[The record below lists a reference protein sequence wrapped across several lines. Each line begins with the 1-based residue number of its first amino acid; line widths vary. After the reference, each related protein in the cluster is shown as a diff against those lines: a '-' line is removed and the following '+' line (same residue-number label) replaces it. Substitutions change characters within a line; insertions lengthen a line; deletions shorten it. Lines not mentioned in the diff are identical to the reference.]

1 MKKLDKYI
9 IKTFF
14 GPFLFIFSV
23 LFFIFIV
30 NIIWTQMSQLTGKG
44 LTYWEIS
51 KFLFYLGINVV
62 SMVLPL
68 TILLSSIMTFGD
80 FGERYELAAMK
91 AAGISLVR
99 VMMPLFLTVS
109 ILSGILFLF
118 SNNVI
123 PDFQRKAKNMMYN
136 IISSKPA
143 INFTPGVFIDQITG
157 FSVKFDKISGEKSEK
172 LEGVFLHKNA
182 SPYDDQQTIIAKTG
196 KFAPAADRNYLK
208 LILYNGFVFTD
219 NITNKPYEERKKQPN
234 QSIKFDTLVY
244 HFDIS
249 ELINNAIEKEKITD
263 DYRFQTYSE
272 VNETLVKNRKGNIVT
287 LNSIASPVISQTNN
301 YVEYIDR
308 SKSKDKIKEPY
319 KIDTLKSPKK
329 LEVLYAAYNKI
340 ESLKTSIDSNQ
351 NAIND
356 TIKTHNKIVMYQQRI
371 ISYSFTCI
379 IFFMIGASLGS
390 IIRKGG
396 MGLPVV
402 ISIIIFIIFYVLNLS
417 VENLSWKGSL
427 NPYLAAWIPNIVLFP
442 FSIWLTYK
450 ALTDSQLFD
459 IEKYKALFKP
469 LIERFSKPKEHERY
483 Q

>member
-1 MKKLDKYI
+1 M
-9 IKTFF
+9 
-14 GPFLFIFSV
+14 G
-23 LFFIFIV
+23 
-30 NIIWTQMSQLTGKG
+30 QLAGKG
-44 LTYWEIS
+44 LTYWEIT

-99 VMMPLFLTVS
+99 VMMPLFITVS
-109 ILSGILFLF
+109 ILAGILFLF

-123 PDFQRKAKNMMYN
+123 PDFQRKAKNMMFN

-143 INFTPGVFIDQITG
+143 IKFTPGVFIDQISG
-157 FSVKFDKISGEKSEK
+157 YSVKFDKIQGENGEK

-182 SPYDDQQTIIAKTG
+182 STYDDQQTIIAKRG
-196 KFAPAADRNYLK
+196 KFAPAVDRNYLK
-208 LILYNGFVFTD
+208 LILYDGYVYTD
-219 NITNKPYEERKKQPN
+219 NVSNKSYEERLKQPN
-234 QSIKFDTLVY
+234 QSVKFDSLVN

-249 ELINNAIEKEKITD
+249 ELINKGIENEKITD
-263 DYRFQTYSE
+263 DYRFQTYGE
-272 VNETLVKNRKGNIVT
+272 VAKTLEKNRKDNVT
-287 LNSIASPVISQTNN
+287 IMGSVSSPIISQTNN
-301 YVEYIDR
+301 YVQYID
-308 SKSKDKIKEPY
+308 KTKTKEKVTQPY
-319 KIDTLKSPKK
+319 KIDTLKKPKK
-329 LEVLYAAYNKI
+329 LEVLWGAYNKI
-340 ESLKTSIDSNQ
+340 ESLKAAVTSNQ
-351 NAIND
+351 GAID
-356 TIKTHNKIVMYQQRI
+356 DLVKQHNKIVMYQQRI

-379 IFFMIGASLGS
+379 IFFLIGASLGS

-396 MGLPVV
+396 MGLPV
-402 ISIIIFIIFYVLNLS
+402 IIAIVIFIIFYILNLS

-427 NPYLAAWIPNIVLFP
+427 NPYLATWIPNIVLFP

-459 IEKYKALFKP
+459 IEKYRALFKP
-469 LIERFSKPKEHERY
+469 FIERFSKPKEHKRY

>member
-109 ILSGILFLF
+109 LLSGILFLF

-272 VNETLVKNRKGNIVT
+272 VNETLVKNRKGNITT

-301 YVEYIDR
+301 YVEYIDKT
-308 SKSKDKIKEPY
+308 KSKDKIKEPY
-319 KIDTLKSPKK
+319 KIDTLKSQKK

-340 ESLKTSIDSNQ
+340 EALKTSIDSNQ
-351 NAIND
+351 SAIND

-417 VENLSWKGSL
+417 VENLSWKGTL

>member
-1 MKKLDKYI
+1 
-9 IKTFF
+9 
-14 GPFLFIFSV
+14 
-23 LFFIFIV
+23 
-30 NIIWTQMSQLTGKG
+30 MSQLTGKG

-99 VMMPLFLTVS
+99 VMLPLFITVS

-123 PDFQRKAKNMMYN
+123 PDFQRKAKNMMFN

-143 INFTPGVFIDQITG
+143 INFTPGVFIDQISG
-157 FSVKFDKISGEKSEK
+157 FSVKFDKISGQKSEK

-208 LILYNGFVFTD
+208 LILYNGYVFTD

-234 QSIKFDTLVY
+234 QSVKFDTLVY

-263 DYRFQTYSE
+263 DYRFQTYGE
-272 VNETLVKNRKGNIVT
+272 VNETLVKNRKGNMVT
-287 LNSIASPVISQTNN
+287 LSSIASPVISQTNN
-301 YVEYIDR
+301 YVEYIDK
-308 SKSKDKIKEPY
+308 SKSKDKIKEPF
-319 KIDTLKSPKK
+319 KLDTIKSAKK
-329 LEVLYAAYNKI
+329 LEILYAAYNKI
-340 ESLKTSIDSNQ
+340 ESLKTSIDSNE

-356 TIKTHNKIVMYQQRI
+356 TVKTHNKIVMYQQRI
-371 ISYSFTCI
+371 VSYSFTCI

-427 NPYLAAWIPNIVLFP
+427 NPYFAAWIPNIVLFP
-442 FSIWLTYK
+442 FSVWLTYK

-469 LIERFSKPKEHERY
+469 LIDRFSKPKEHQRY

>member
-99 VMMPLFLTVS
+99 VMLPLFITVS

-123 PDFQRKAKNMMYN
+123 PDFQRKAKNMMFN

-143 INFTPGVFIDQITG
+143 INFTPGVFIDQISG
-157 FSVKFDKISGEKSEK
+157 FSVKFDKISGQKSEK

-208 LILYNGFVFTD
+208 LILYNGYVFTD

-234 QSIKFDTLVY
+234 QSVKFDTLVY

-263 DYRFQTYSE
+263 DYRFQTYGE
-272 VNETLVKNRKGNIVT
+272 VNETLVKNRKGNMVT
-287 LNSIASPVISQTNN
+287 LSSIASPVISQTNN
-301 YVEYIDR
+301 YVEYIDK
-308 SKSKDKIKEPY
+308 SKSKDKIKEPF
-319 KIDTLKSPKK
+319 KLDTIKSAKK
-329 LEVLYAAYNKI
+329 LEILYAAYNKI
-340 ESLKTSIDSNQ
+340 ESLKTSIDSNE

-356 TIKTHNKIVMYQQRI
+356 TVKTHNKIVMYQQRI
-371 ISYSFTCI
+371 VSYSFTCI

-427 NPYLAAWIPNIVLFP
+427 NPYFAAWIPNIVLFP
-442 FSIWLTYK
+442 FSVWLTYK

-469 LIERFSKPKEHERY
+469 LIDRFSKPKEHQRY

>member
-1 MKKLDKYI
+1 MKKLDQYI

-99 VMMPLFLTVS
+99 VMMPLFITVS
-109 ILSGILFLF
+109 FLAGILFLF

-123 PDFQRKAKNMMYN
+123 PDFQRKARNMMFN

-143 INFTPGVFIDQITG
+143 INFTPGFFIDQISG
-157 FSVKFDKISGEKSEK
+157 YSVKFDKIYGEKGEK

-182 SPYDDQQTIIAKTG
+182 SSYDDQQTIIAKSG
-196 KFAPAADRNYLK
+196 KFAPAVDRNYLK
-208 LILYNGFVFTD
+208 LILYNGYVFTD
-219 NITNKPYEERKKQPN
+219 DISNKNYNERLRQPN
-234 QSIKFDTLVY
+234 QSVKFDSLVN

-263 DYRFQTYSE
+263 DYRFQTYGE
-272 VNETLVKNRKGNIVT
+272 VQETLEKNRKGNIAT
-287 LNSIASPVISQTNN
+287 LNSIATPVISQTNN
-301 YVEYIDR
+301 YVEYID
-308 SKSKDKIKEPY
+308 KTKTKDKITQPY
-319 KIDTLKSPKK
+319 KIDTLKKDKK
-329 LEVLYAAYNKI
+329 LEVLWGAYNKI
-340 ESLKTSIDSNQ
+340 EALKSNV
-351 NAIND
+351 NSNETGIRD
-356 TIKTHNKIVMYQQRI
+356 TIKQHNKIVIYQQRI

-379 IFFMIGASLGS
+379 IFFLIGASLGS

-396 MGLPVV
+396 MGLPV
-402 ISIIIFIIFYVLNLS
+402 IIAIIIFIIFYVLNLS
-417 VENLSWKGSL
+417 MENLAWKGAM
-427 NPYLAAWIPNIVLFP
+427 NPYLATWIPNIALFP

-459 IEKYKALFKP
+459 IEKYRALFKP
-469 LIERFSKPKEHERY
+469 IIEKFSKPKEHQRY

>member
-1 MKKLDKYI
+1 
-9 IKTFF
+9 
-14 GPFLFIFSV
+14 
-23 LFFIFIV
+23 
-30 NIIWTQMSQLTGKG
+30 MSQLTGKG

-99 VMMPLFLTVS
+99 VMLPLFVTVS
-109 ILSGILFLF
+109 FLAGILFLF

-123 PDFQRKAKNMMYN
+123 PDFQRKAKNMMFN

-143 INFTPGVFIDQITG
+143 INFTPGVFIDQISG
-157 FSVKFDKISGEKSEK
+157 FSVKFDKISGTNGEK

-182 SPYDDQQTIIAKTG
+182 SPYDDQQTIIATTG
-196 KFAPAADRNYLK
+196 KFAPAVDKNYLK
-208 LILYNGFVFTD
+208 LILYKGYVFTD

-234 QSIKFDTLVY
+234 QSIKFDSLVN

-263 DYRFQTYSE
+263 DYRFQTYTE
-272 VNETLVKNRKGNIVT
+272 VNETLAKNRKSNVATI
-287 LNSIASPVISQTNN
+287 NSIASPIISQTNN
-301 YVEYIDR
+301 YVEYID
-308 SKSKDKIKEPY
+308 KTKTKDKIREPY
-319 KIDTLKSPKK
+319 KIDTLKKDKK
-329 LEVLYAAYNKI
+329 LDVLWNAYNKI
-340 ESLKTSIDSNQ
+340 DALKASIETSES
-351 NAIND
+351 AIND
-356 TIKTHNKIVMYQQRI
+356 TVKVHNKIVMYQQRI

-379 IFFMIGASLGS
+379 IFFLIGASLGS

-417 VENLSWKGSL
+417 VENLSWKGAL
-427 NPYLAAWIPNIVLFP
+427 DPYLAAWIPNMVLFP
-442 FSIWLTYK
+442 FSVWLTYK

-469 LIERFSKPKEHERY
+469 IIDKFSKPKEHQRY

>member
-44 LTYWEIS
+44 LTYWEIT
-51 KFLFYLGINVV
+51 KFLFYLGISVV

-99 VMMPLFLTVS
+99 VMMPLFVTVS
-109 ILSGILFLF
+109 LLSVALFFF
-118 SNNVI
+118 SNNII
-123 PDFQRKAKNMMYN
+123 PDFQRKAKNMMFN

-143 INFTPGVFIDQITG
+143 INFTPGVFIDQISG
-157 FSVKFDKISGEKSEK
+157 YSVKFDKIYGNNNEK

-182 SPYDDQQTIIAKTG
+182 SPYDNQQTIIAKSG
-196 KFAPAADRNYLK
+196 KFAPAVDRNYLK
-208 LILYNGFVFTD
+208 LILYDGYVYED
-219 NITNKPYEERKKQPN
+219 NISNKPYEERKKQPN
-234 QSIKFDTLVY
+234 QSVKYDSLVY

-263 DYRFQTYSE
+263 DYRFQTYAE
-272 VNETLVKNRKGNIVT
+272 VNRTLEKNRKDNA
-287 LNSIASPVISQTNN
+287 NSLTSISSPIISQTNN
-301 YVEYIDR
+301 YVQYIDKT
-308 SKSKDKIKEPY
+308 KSKDKITEPF
-319 KIDTLKSPKK
+319 KIDTVKKDKK
-329 LEVLYAAYNKI
+329 LEVLWNAYNKI
-340 ESLKTSIDSNQ
+340 EALKSSVTFNE
-351 NAIND
+351 NAIRD
-356 TIKTHNKIVMYQQRI
+356 TVKIHNKIVIYQQRI
-371 ISYSFTCI
+371 VSYSFTCI
-379 IFFMIGASLGS
+379 IFFLIGASLGS

-396 MGLPVV
+396 MGLPV
-402 ISIIIFIIFYVLNLS
+402 IIAIVIFIIFYILNLS
-417 VENLSWKGSL
+417 VENLSWKGAL

-459 IEKYKALFKP
+459 IEKYRAFFKP
-469 LIERFSKPKEHERY
+469 IIDKFSKPKEHQRY